1 MGRRKT
7 DREKNE
13 RRYASAARAKSERK
27 QRRVPS
33 RRRMNPTKALT
44 PTRGIDPP
52 EPGTQ
57 GIDPQVEEHVVG
69 NMEIGD
75 ADKRQEKEVETAS

>member
-7 DREKNE
+7 GMEREEK
-13 RRYASAARAKSERK
+13 RIKRSAESKVARK
-27 QRRVPS
+27 QRVVAS
-33 RRRMNPTKALT
+33 RRRMTPMKALT

-57 GIDPQVEEHVVG
+57 GVEVVVG
-69 NMEIGD
+69 NSE
-75 ADKRQEKEVETAS
+75 

>member
-7 DREKNE
+7 GMEREEK
-13 RRYASAARAKSERK
+13 RIKRSAESKVARK
-27 QRRVPS
+27 QRVVAS
-33 RRRMNPTKALT
+33 RRRMTPMKALT

-57 GIDPQVEEHVVG
+57 GAESSKESTLVEE
-69 NMEIGD
+69 
-75 ADKRQEKEVETAS
+75 R